1 MQMTPA
7 GAVPSLKVSQWIHV
21 TESGAVDALIL
32 QTDDGW
38 MQASKA
44 IVEGFSRAVH
54 YPPAAEA
61 KRSPSCWFNGSV
73 TVTAK

>member
-1 MQMTPA
+1 MQMTPTE
-7 GAVPSLKVSQWIHV
+7 VVSKVKVSQWIHV

-44 IVEGFSRAVH
+44 IVDEFSRVVH
-54 YPPAAEA
+54 YPPAAQV
-61 KRSPSCWFNGSV
+61 KRPASCWFDGSV